1 MKQNHGADVLGNT
14 EPGRTCSVCTSGAP
28 GGEDERVAGAGVG
41 PTVGQDRS
49 LRGSDLGPLKMHLP
63 LHAVT
68 QSPVLTGL

>member
-1 MKQNHGADVLGNT
+1 M
-14 EPGRTCSVCTSGAP
+14 CTSGAP
-28 GGEDERVAGAGVG
+28 GGEGERVAGAGVG